1 MPTRLLSARSLATW
15 FRKKV
20 KPFLTDEDPAKV
32 AELDR
37 ELVRL
42 EEREKF
48 LNEPLSVCFVGSA
61 GIGKSTLINAMVAGE
76 KVVVPSGGVGPLTA
90 QAIQISYSEF
100 PSFTAIYHSPSSFWK
115 IGFAIE
121 NAIRRLESDVPADN
135 DPDAVE
141 LLDPETI
148 DELKLPA
155 SGEET
160 ESKTETYR
168 KQAQLIVTGNQ
179 ENAVELKYLAD
190 SIREA
195 IGKPRKWNTVANAED
210 QLRINRLKG
219 IFISEHTKSESIFEL
234 DGQRSGKFLEEL
246 HLHAAGY
253 LSPIIKELHVRWN
266 SALLQEGVQLVDLP
280 GLGIAGDVY
289 REVADKWVRNNANA
303 VVLVVNHRGITEAD
317 AHLLRSSGYLTRLLH
332 SADDPT
338 ADAVTLIVAVVRTD
352 EIASTRRQNDTARS
366 KTRREHLAD
375 VMKECHELVARQLR
389 EQITAAW
396 TNSGD
401 DLGEVKKATI
411 DRIDET
417 LLVYPLTT
425 TEYRRLLIDDE
436 DERSFL
442 KSVEESGVPDIVD
455 GLTHLTRG
463 NRSLV
468 HDRYA
473 EAITSL
479 RTRMI
484 SQVELVRA
492 RWAEKSRAKEEAE
505 ALRIELESFLKPL
518 REEFRAR
525 QGGYRTFLKETL
537 PANIE
542 NVVATSSM
550 TATKSIRAYLKK
562 LRDANWRTLQAAVKR
577 DGTFYGARHINLP
590 TDFAMSFEDP
600 VAEAWGKSIL
610 TELRK
615 RTREFSD
622 DCLGFVDRV
631 VEWAKE
637 QGGRVQPRLIE
648 AQRDAIAAD
657 TKHLATVGKNVVD
670 ELRENVKA
678 ELCKAIEG
686 PIRRKCQV
694 FVNKDE
700 HVGTGVRNRI
710 LDLFDELADEAIEAA
725 QSPAKRVLLQNY
737 HKVEAEI
744 VEAWRNH
751 NDPLAAAAEAIV
763 SSHED
768 SVKRSDAQRR
778 KKILEE
784 IDLIL
789 ESLPSEVEYAA

>member
-20 KPFLTDEDPAKV
+20 RPFLADEDPEKV

-37 ELVRL
+37 DLVRL
-42 EEREKF
+42 EEREKL

-90 QAIQISYSEF
+90 QAIQISYSQH

-121 NAIRRLESDVPADN
+121 NAIRRVESDAPPDK
-135 DPDAVE
+135 DPVE
-141 LLDPETI
+141 TELFDQDTI
-148 DELKLPA
+148 NELKLPT
-155 SGEET
+155 SSEET
-160 ESKTETYR
+160 ESKTETFR

-179 ENAVELKYLAD
+179 ENTVELKYLAD

-195 IGKPRKWNTVANAED
+195 IGKPRKWKTVSNSED
-210 QLRINRLKG
+210 QIRINRLKQ
-219 IFISEHTKSESIFEL
+219 IFITEHKKSESIFEL
-234 DGQRSGKFLEEL
+234 DAQRSDKFLEEL
-246 HLHAAGY
+246 HLHAAGF
-253 LSPIIKELHVRWN
+253 LSPLIKELHVRWN
-266 SALLQEGVQLVDLP
+266 SDLLQEGVQLVDLP

-338 ADAVTLIVAVVRTD
+338 ADPVTLLVAVVRTD
-352 EIASTRRQNDTARS
+352 EIASTRRQNDTART
-366 KTRREHLAD
+366 KTKREHLAD

-396 TNSGD
+396 TNSAD

-411 DRIDET
+411 NRIDAT
-417 LLVYPLTT
+417 LQVYPLTT
-425 TEYRRLLIDDE
+425 VEYRRLLIDDE
-436 DERSFL
+436 DEKSFL
-442 KSVEESGVPDIVD
+442 KTVDESGVPDIVD
-455 GLTHLTRG
+455 GLIQLTRR
-463 NRSLV
+463 NRALV

-473 EAITSL
+473 EAITSI
-479 RTRMI
+479 RTRMVR
-484 SQVELVRA
+484 QVELVRA

-505 ALRIELESFLKPL
+505 SLRTELESFLKPL

-550 TATKSIRAYLKK
+550 TATKSIRVYLKT

-577 DGTFYGARHINLP
+577 DGTFHGARHINLP

-610 TELRK
+610 TELRQK
-615 RTREFSD
+615 TREYSD

-631 VEWAKE
+631 VAWARD
-637 QGGRVQPRLIE
+637 QGSRVQPKLIE
-648 AQRDAIAAD
+648 AQREAIAAD
-657 TKHLATVGKNVVD
+657 TKHLATAGKTAVD
-670 ELRENVKA
+670 ELRENVRA

-686 PIRRKCQV
+686 PIRRKCQA
-694 FVNKDE
+694 FVHDNA

-710 LDLFDELADEAIEAA
+710 LDLFDDLADVAIEAA
-725 QSPAKRVLLQNY
+725 QEPAKLVLLQNY
-737 HKVEAEI
+737 QKLVTEI

-778 KKILEE
+778 KKVLEE
-784 IDLIL
+784 IEVIL
-789 ESLPSEVEYAA
+789 ECLPSEVEYAA

>member
-1 MPTRLLSARSLATW
+1 MSMRTHSARELATW

-20 KPFLTDEDPAKV
+20 KPFLSDEDPAKV

-37 ELVRL
+37 DL
-42 EEREKF
+42 EKLEDREK
-48 LNEPLSVCFVGSA
+48 LLSEPLSVCLVGSA

-76 KVVVPSGGVGPLTA
+76 KVLVPSGGVGPLTA
-90 QAIQISYSEF
+90 QAIQISYSES

-121 NAIRRLESDVPADN
+121 NAIRRLESEASVDN
-135 DPDAVE
+135 DPEAIE
-141 LLDPETI
+141 FLDQETI

-160 ESKTETYR
+160 ESKTEKYR

-179 ENAVELKYLAD
+179 ENTVELKYLAD

-195 IGKPRKWNTVANAED
+195 IGKPRKWNTLATVED
-210 QLRINRLKG
+210 QERINRLKG
-219 IFISEHTKSESIFEL
+219 ILITEHTKSESIFER
-234 DGQRSGKFLEEL
+234 DGTRSDKFLEEL

-266 SALLQEGVQLVDLP
+266 SPLLQEGVQLVDLP

-338 ADAVTLIVAVVRTD
+338 ADPVTLIVAVVRTD

-366 KTRREHLAD
+366 KSKRDHLAD

-389 EQITAAW
+389 EQISAAW
-396 TNSGD
+396 TSSGD
-401 DLGEVKKATI
+401 DLGDVKKATI

-417 LLVYPLTT
+417 LRVFPLTT

-436 DERSFL
+436 DEKSFL
-442 KSVEESGVPDIVD
+442 KSVEESGVPAIVD
-455 GLTHLTRG
+455 GLIELTRG
-463 NRSLV
+463 NRSVV
-468 HDRYA
+468 HSRYA

-484 SQVELVRA
+484 SQVELIRA
-492 RWAEKSRAKEEAE
+492 RWDEKSRAKEEAE
-505 ALRIELESFLKPL
+505 DLRKELDLFLKPL

-537 PANIE
+537 PANID
-542 NVVATSSM
+542 NVVATSSL
-550 TATKSIRAYLKK
+550 TATKSIRGYLKK
-562 LRDANWRTLQAAVKR
+562 LRDAHANTLRAAVKR

-590 TDFAMSFEDP
+590 SDFAMAFEDP

-622 DCLGFVDRV
+622 
-631 VEWAKE
+631 EWAKE

-648 AQRDAIAAD
+648 AQREAIAAD

-670 ELRENVKA
+670 ELREIVKA
-678 ELCKAIEG
+678 ELSKAIEG
-686 PIRRKCQV
+686 PIRRKCQA
-694 FVNKDE
+694 FVNKQG
-700 HVGTGVRNRI
+700 HVGTGVRIRI
-710 LDLFDELADEAIEAA
+710 LDLFDELADEAVEAA
-725 QSPAKRVLLQNY
+725 QAPAKTVLLENY
-737 HKVEAEI
+737 HKVEGEI
-744 VEAWRNH
+744 SEAWRNH

-789 ESLPSEVEYAA
+789 KNLPSEVEY